1 MKKRIHDFIPEIK
14 DLYTITSNG
23 EVFSDNSGKMKT
35 RNKGNTQYQII
46 NFMREDGSKKTFRLH
61 RLVMIAFSPIGNM
74 EEMEVN
80 HKDGDKTNN
89 SLENLEWC
97 TSSENQKHAF
107 KNGLQKARRGEE
119 SNFSKLTKEDID
131 EIFRM
136 RNAGMTQ
143 EKIANRIGCTRS
155 NISYILSNKTW
166 QV

>member
-1 MKKRIHDFIPEIK
+1 MEI
-14 DLYTITSNG
+14 
-23 EVFSDNSGKMKT
+23 
-35 RNKGNTQYQII
+35 
-46 NFMREDGSKKTFRLH
+46 
-61 RLVMIAFSPIGNM
+61 
-74 EEMEVN
+74 N

-97 TSSENQKHAF
+97 TSSQNQKHAF

-119 SNFSKLTKEDID
+119 SNFSKLAKEDID

-136 RNAGMTQ
+136 RSAGMTQ
-143 EKIANRIGCTRS
+143 EKIANKIGCTRS

>member
-1 MKKRIHDFIPEIK
+1 M
-14 DLYTITSNG
+14 YTITSNG

-61 RLVMIAFSPIGNM
+61 RLVMMAFSPIDNM
-74 EEMEVN
+74 EEMEIN

-107 KNGLQKARRGEE
+107 KNDLQKARRGEE

-131 EIFRM
+131 KIFRM
-136 RNAGMTQ
+136 RSAGMTQ

-166 QV
+166 QI